1 MEDSD
6 DQDVPQRLLDILGI
20 ILAASKR
27 GDHAA
32 LILEA
37 RDKDIITKYRS
48 VEPAAGVSATT
59 NTPATSNATKRRK
72 NPARATR
79 SLARLEKFK

>member
-6 DQDVPQRLLDILGI
+6 DQDVPQRLLDMLGI

-48 VEPAAGVSATT
+48 VQP
-59 NTPATSNATKRRK
+59 R
-72 NPARATR
+72 
-79 SLARLEKFK
+79 EK